1 MKPSP
6 KVTVI
11 GLGPGEPS
19 LCNSR
24 TLDLIE
30 EHSFRYA
37 RTLRHPS
44 SVLLENKVTSFDH
57 LYESAESFEDLYR
70 NIVTELINSAK
81 KNGKILYA
89 VPGSPFVAEK
99 TVQLLAEQTEVEV
112 EVIPSLSFIDLVW
125 SCLNID
131 PMEAGVRIIDAHRFA
146 IEAAGDSG
154 PLLVTQ
160 IDSVN
165 VLADIVASVDIPP
178 VQPVFILKHL
188 GLEDE
193 IIQELK
199 WEDLIENVEPDHL
212 TSCFIPHLESPIAS
226 ELQQFIELVAT
237 LRLQCPWDSEQTH
250 SSLTSHL
257 LEETYEVLEAIENF
271 NEETGEGSDD
281 LEEEL
286 GDLLFQVVFHSR
298 IAAENGRFD
307 LADVTNGIYEKLKRR
322 HPKIFDINH
331 PADFKENQ
339 KAAHKKWEEIKKNEK
354 KRTSILDGVPDSLPA
369 LSYAQ
374 KIFEKSQTL
383 GLTDEEIVLKKVTP
397 ETDEELGSII
407 LNLVFWAAE
416 NGYEAE
422 RALRAANK
430 RFVTFIQNIE
440 TAATDKNIDLFSADS
455 KTRKFLKSEI
465 ENQTL
470 KEL

>member
-24 TLDLIE
+24 TLDLIN

-165 VLADIVASVDIPP
+165 VLADIVASVEIPP

-307 LADVTNGIYEKLKRR
+307 LADAVSYTHLTL
-322 HPKIFDINH
+322 PT
-331 PADFKENQ
+331 
-339 KAAHKKWEEIKKNEK
+339 KA
-354 KRTSILDGVPDSLPA
+354 
-369 LSYAQ
+369 
-374 KIFEKSQTL
+374 
-383 GLTDEEIVLKKVTP
+383 
-397 ETDEELGSII
+397 
-407 LNLVFWAAE
+407 
-416 NGYEAE
+416 
-422 RALRAANK
+422 
-430 RFVTFIQNIE
+430 
-440 TAATDKNIDLFSADS
+440 
-455 KTRKFLKSEI
+455 
-465 ENQTL
+465 
-470 KEL
+470 